1 MAKTLKQILD
11 GVKSS
16 KIKSKDILGSKPGV
30 DYRPKAGDEQKF
42 ADKHKI
48 EQHADRVGNGDDV
61 YQANNVAYSMDKKKH
76 GYKSGED
83 EKVYEEAKCN
93 MTEEG
98 KLCEMHG
105 MKACPSSKM
114 LKEKPVKEEAIDEIS
129 RDLASRYIAKTN
141 PDYSSPA
148 EIEKRKEGRALALKK
163 KWGDKNFGTAEPRV
177 KATEE
182 VEQID
187 EILIQQYISGPKNK
201 SAQVRKNMNTDNY
214 SVKKITDGTVVGIS
228 NHNDVSAA
236 HAAAKKHINEEDLDE
251 SPVKEDAAK
260 DEYVKLPSGFYKH
273 IRTGNV
279 FTSPPKLPHKKE
291 TSKYVKD
298 PSGYTRNLH
307 TGRLESK
314 DWSEEVEQVSEPV
327 VQIGEGYG
335 TDLSRGLSASS
346 LIKKNT
352 GHKVHFKP
360 NGQMIHTDSNKVITQ
375 NADNHSVPELIQHAK
390 SFKEE
395 VELEEKAL
403 AKSKQTVLVTA
414 KGTKSAGGVMR
425 IKKSEYDPK
434 KHDLAEGDI
443 EERKMT
449 SGEMAKREDIVKG
462 MKKKLSDF
470 RARYG
475 NRAKDVMYATATKSA
490 MKEDIAESAI
500 PSDSA
505 IRDYKRKDV
514 RGLYNFSHLEH
525 PNGNY
530 IQHNQNKYVHYNK
543 KTGEHKSFSRTESGL
558 KDLVK
563 HVDKAHSVKEDL
575 AQPLI
580 GATSA
585 PSNGKSDEEA
595 AMVKTELRALAN
607 KAMHLVTQ
615 MPQGMDI
622 EPWVQSKIAQAKE
635 MVSSVHDYMIYG
647 DHKQEKEQTDTPITF
662 PNTNVDTGRI

>member
-30 DYRPKAGDEQKF
+30 DYRPKSGDEQKF

-129 RDLASRYIAKTN
+129 RGLASRYIAKTN

-228 NHNDVSAA
+228 NHDDSSAA
-236 HAAAKKHINEEDLDE
+236 HAAAKKHINEAEFDEGMSRQQAFDKQRSLYGTMKKSEYDSKWKKSKPVDGKKKLDPTGVYKNLIK
-251 SPVKEDAAK
+251 SPVKEDA
-260 DEYVKLPSGFYKH
+260 
-273 IRTGNV
+273 
-279 FTSPPKLPHKKE
+279 
-291 TSKYVKD
+291 
-298 PSGYTRNLH
+298 
-307 TGRLESK
+307 
-314 DWSEEVEQVSEPV
+314 
-327 VQIGEGYG
+327 
-335 TDLSRGLSASS
+335 
-346 LIKKNT
+346 
-352 GHKVHFKP
+352 
-360 NGQMIHTDSNKVITQ
+360 
-375 NADNHSVPELIQHAK
+375 
-390 SFKEE
+390 
-395 VELEEKAL
+395 ELEEKAL

-449 SGEMAKREDIVKG
+449 SGEMTKREDIVKG

-530 IQHNQNKYVHYNK
+530 IQHNQNKYLHYDK

>member
-16 KIKSKDILGSKPGV
+16 KIKDKDILGSKPGV
-30 DYRPKAGDEQKF
+30 DYRPKSGDEQKF

-48 EQHADRVGNGDDV
+48 EQHADRVGNEDDI
-61 YQANNVAYSMDKKKH
+61 YQANNINYTMNKKGH

-93 MTEEG
+93 MTEAG
-98 KLCEMHG
+98 SMCEAHG
-105 MKACPSSKM
+105 MKKCPPV
-114 LKEKPVKEEAIDEIS
+114 LKEKPVKEDIDGGYDISEGRIVDTKHVMNSRGGEDRYELHHSGTGAGWHSIIKTHQDGKDLHAMHGFHSVVHVGSEKYVRNKWKGIKHSDSAYVNSAAEPVKEETIDEIS
-129 RDLASRYIAKTN
+129 RGLASRYLNKTN
-141 PDYSSPA
+141 PDYSSPT
-148 EIEKRKEGRALALKK
+148 EVQKRKAGRELALKK

-228 NHNDVSAA
+228 NHDDVSAA
-236 HAAAKKHINEEDLDE
+236 HAAAKKHI
-251 SPVKEDAAK
+251 S
-260 DEYVKLPSGFYKH
+260 
-273 IRTGNV
+273 
-279 FTSPPKLPHKKE
+279 
-291 TSKYVKD
+291 
-298 PSGYTRNLH
+298 
-307 TGRLESK
+307 
-314 DWSEEVEQVSEPV
+314 
-327 VQIGEGYG
+327 EGYG
-335 TDLSRGLSASS
+335 NDLSRGLSTGS

-352 GHKVHFKP
+352 GHKVHFNTKS
-360 NGQMIHTDSNKVITQ
+360 QMIHTDSNKVITQ

-390 SFKEE
+390 NFKEE
-395 VELEEKAL
+395 VEQIDEK
-403 AKSKQTVLVTA
+403 KRSRNILVTM
-414 KGTKSAGGVMR
+414 KGEKGAGGVKR
-425 IKKSEYDPK
+425 IRQSEYDPK
-434 KHDLAEGDI
+434 IHSLAERAMSATEVD
-443 EERKMT
+443 
-449 SGEMAKREDIVKG
+449 KREEIVKG
-462 MKKKLSDF
+462 MKKKLGDF
-470 RARYG
+470 RKRYG
-475 NRAKDVMYATATKSA
+475 KRAKDVMYATATKQA
-490 MKEDIAESAI
+490 MKEDIKESVI
-500 PSDSA
+500 PANSP

-514 RGLYNFSHLEH
+514 SGLYNFSHLEH

-543 KTGEHKSFSRTESGL
+543 KTGEHKSFSRTKSGL
-558 KDLVK
+558 ADLIN
-563 HVDKAHSVKEDL
+563 HVNKVHSIKEDI

-580 GATSA
+580 GATST
-585 PSNGKSDEEA
+585 PPRENSDGEA
-595 AMVKTELRALAN
+595 AMVKTELRAIAN

-622 EPWVQSKIAQAKE
+622 EPWVQSKIAQAKQ

-647 DHKQEKEQTDTPITF
+647 NHDEKEQTDTPITF

>member
-1 MAKTLKQILD
+1 MTKTLKQILD

-16 KIKSKDILGSKPGV
+16 KTKTSNILGNQPGV
-30 DYRPKAGDEQKF
+30 DYSPKAGDERKF
-42 ADKHKI
+42 ADKHHI
-48 EQHADRVGNGDDV
+48 DQHADRVGNGDDV
-61 YQANNVAYSMDKKKH
+61 YNASNIKQVSMTGH
-76 GYKSGED
+76 GHKSRND
-83 EKVYEEAKCN
+83 EKVYEAASCN
-93 MTEEG
+93 MTEAG
-98 KLCEMHG
+98 KLCEVHG
-105 MKACPSSKM
+105 MKKCMPV
-114 LKEKPVKEEAIDEIS
+114 LKEKPVKEAIDEIS
-129 RDLASRYIAKTN
+129 SGLASRYLNKTKTE
-141 PDYSSPA
+141 YSSPA
-148 EIEKRKEGRALALKK
+148 EVEKRKEGRALALKK
-163 KWGDKNFGTAEPRV
+163 KWGNKNFGTAEPRV

-182 VEQID
+182 VEQVD
-187 EILIQQYISGPKNK
+187 EILIQNYISGPKNK

-228 NHNDVSAA
+228 NHDDVSAA
-236 HAAAKKHINEEDLDE
+236 HAAAKKHL
-251 SPVKEDAAK
+251 S
-260 DEYVKLPSGFYKH
+260 
-273 IRTGNV
+273 
-279 FTSPPKLPHKKE
+279 
-291 TSKYVKD
+291 
-298 PSGYTRNLH
+298 
-307 TGRLESK
+307 
-314 DWSEEVEQVSEPV
+314 
-327 VQIGEGYG
+327 EGYG
-335 TDLSRGLSASS
+335 NDLSRGLSTSS

-352 GHKVHFKP
+352 GHKVHFNTKS
-360 NGQMIHTDSNKVITQ
+360 QMIHTDSNKVITQ

-390 SFKEE
+390 NFKEE
-395 VELEEKAL
+395 VEQVDELSSDTLKNYAKRAKQDYDKSRKVKVSHDDAASVIINRGMRNRTKGVNRAITRLVNDEVEQVDEK
-403 AKSKQTVLVTA
+403 KRSKNILVTM
-414 KGTKSAGGVMR
+414 KGEKSAGGVKR
-425 IKKSEYDPK
+425 IKQSEYDSK
-434 KHDLAEGDI
+434 IHNLAERDMSAA
-443 EERKMT
+443 KMD
-449 SGEMAKREDIVKG
+449 KREEIVKG

-475 NRAKDVMYATATKSA
+475 NRAKDVMYATATKRA

-505 IRDYKRKDV
+505 IHDYKRKDV

-530 IQHNQNKYVHYNK
+530 IQYNQNKYLHYDK
-543 KTGEHKSFSRTESGL
+543 KTGEHKPFSRTESGL